1 MIKKRDVF
9 LKVCTEHS
17 RFTTCFVDNGN
28 MYGMYGMYGI
38 YLSAY
43 KMAPEE
49 VVHLVR
55 AAKKYYNLVVL

>member
-9 LKVCTEHS
+9 LKVCEEHS

-28 MYGMYGMYGI
+28 MYGMYGI

>member
-28 MYGMYGMYGI
+28 IYGLGQEI
-38 YLSAY
+38 YLSVY
-43 KMAPEE
+43 KMAPED
-49 VVHLVR
+49 VVHLVK
-55 AAKKYYNLVVL
+55 AARKYYDLVVL